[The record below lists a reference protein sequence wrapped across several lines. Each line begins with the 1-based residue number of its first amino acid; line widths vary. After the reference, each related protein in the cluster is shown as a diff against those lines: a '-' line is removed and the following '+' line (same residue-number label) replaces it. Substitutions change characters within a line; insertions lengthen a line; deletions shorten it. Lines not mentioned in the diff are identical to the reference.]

1 MKGKN
6 LLITLAASAML
17 FSGCG
22 IKSAE
27 TIIKV
32 NDMNISQAQF
42 DAELDKE
49 AKVIQASPLK
59 VNIKDANNVFMYNL
73 VKSRIV
79 NELIIKTLLDDEIA
93 KRGIKVTNDDIN
105 DAIKDIVEKVGSKE
119 NLDKI
124 LKQNGVSASE
134 FKKDLKEQVKM
145 KKLAESLGSYEVTDA
160 DAKEFYNK
168 NIEKF
173 KFPDKVRA
181 SHILIAVN
189 PEEITEIIKSD
200 SKNANLSEAEVKAKV
215 QEEIKAKE
223 AKAKELFNQA
233 KQDPSNFAKLAKDNS
248 DDTVSAQKGGDLGF
262 FAKQE
267 MVPEFA
273 NASFG
278 AKPETVVGPVKTQ
291 YGYHIIYVKDRMA
304 AGQKPFEKEKNSIKE
319 HIKNQKQLEKVDQL
333 VESLKK
339 NAKIEYVNKD
349 YDPEE
354 VQKAVQKAIM
364 DSSEAAQKAAKDN
377 AKE

>member
-22 IKSAE
+22 MKSAE

-200 SKNANLSEAEVKAKV
+200 SKNANLSEAEIKAKV

-273 NASFG
+273 SASFG

>member
-6 LLITLAASAML
+6 LLITLAASALL

-49 AKVIQASPLK
+49 AKVIQSSPLK

-79 NELIIKTLLDDEIA
+79 NELIIKTLLEDEIA

-105 DAIKDIVEKVGSKE
+105 EAIKDIVDKVGSKE

-145 KKLAESLGSYEVTDA
+145 RKLAESLGNFEVSDTDA
-160 DAKEFYNK
+160 KVFYNK

-189 PEEITEIIKSD
+189 PDEITEIIKSD
-200 SKNANLSEAEVKAKV
+200 AKNANLSEAEIKAKV

-223 AKAKELFNQA
+223 AKAKELFEKA

-248 DDTVSAQKGGDLGF
+248 DDTMSAQKGGDLGF
-262 FAKQE
+262 FAKKE
-267 MVPEFA
+267 MVTEFA
-273 NASFG
+273 NAAFG
-278 AKPETVVGPVKTQ
+278 AKPETVVGPVRTQ

-319 HIKNQKQLEKVDQL
+319 HLKNQKQLEKVDQL

-339 NAKIEYVNKD
+339 NAKIEYVNES
-349 YDPEE
+349 YNPEE
-354 VQKAVQKAIM
+354 IQKAVQKAIM

>member
-22 IKSAE
+22 MKSAE

-200 SKNANLSEAEVKAKV
+200 SKNANLSEAEIKAKV

-278 AKPETVVGPVKTQ
+278 AKPETIVGPVKTQ

-364 DSSEAAQKAAKDN
+364 DSSEAAQQAAKHN

>member
-22 IKSAE
+22 MKSAE

-200 SKNANLSEAEVKAKV
+200 SKNANLTEAEVKAKV

-339 NAKIEYVNKD
+339 NAKIEYVNES
-349 YDPEE
+349 YNPEE
-354 VQKAVQKAIM
+354 IQKAVQKAIM

>member
-22 IKSAE
+22 MKSAE

-200 SKNANLSEAEVKAKV
+200 SKNANLTEAEVKAKV

>member
-6 LLITLAASAML
+6 LLITLAASAIL

-22 IKSAE
+22 LKSTE

-32 NDMNISQAQF
+32 NDTNISQAQF
-42 DAELDKE
+42 DDELDKE
-49 AKVIQASPLK
+49 AKAIQASPLK
-59 VNIKDANNVFMYNL
+59 VNIKDANNAFMFNL

-79 NELIIKTLLDDEIA
+79 NELIIKALLEDEIV
-93 KRGIKVTNDDIN
+93 KRGIKVTNDDLN
-105 DAIKDIVEKVGSKE
+105 DAIKEIVDKVGSKE
-119 NLDKI
+119 NLDKL
-124 LKQNGVSASE
+124 LKQNGVTASQ
-134 FKKDLKEQVKM
+134 FKKDLKEQVKLR
-145 KKLAESLGSYEVTDA
+145 KLAESIGSTDVS
-160 DAKEFYNK
+160 DAEAKDFYNK

-200 SKNANLSEAEVKAKV
+200 SKNSNLSDADVKAKV
-215 QEEIKAKE
+215 QEEINARE
-223 AKAKELFNQA
+223 AKAKELFNKV
-233 KQDPSNFAKLAKDNS
+233 KQDPSTFAKVAKDNS
-248 DDTVSAQKGGDLGF
+248 DDTASAQKGGDLGF

-273 NASFG
+273 NAAFG
-278 AKPETVVGPVKTQ
+278 ARPETVVGPVKTQ
-291 YGYHIIYVKDRMA
+291 FGYHIIYVKDRMA
-304 AGQKPFEKEKNSIKE
+304 AGQKPFEKEKNNIKE
-319 HIKNQKQLEKVDQL
+319 HLKNQKQLESVDKL

-354 VQKAVQKAIM
+354 MQKAVQKAIM

>member
-22 IKSAE
+22 MKSAE

-273 NASFG
+273 SASFG

>member
-200 SKNANLSEAEVKAKV
+200 SKNANLSEAEIKAKV